1 MDIKHL
7 HPLYQT
13 IAKIIGDENALKI
26 GKEFGGENIYFP
38 KIDSHMS
45 PVVKLRNQEI
55 FEKFNEKSVKE
66 LAAKYGLTRSRIYKI
81 IREQR
86 AKGALNHER
95 I

>member
-1 MDIKHL
+1 MDIKHF

-45 PVVKLRNQEI
+45 PWVKHKNQEI
-55 FEKFNEKSVKE
+55 FEKFKEKGVKE
-66 LAAKYGLTRSRIYKI
+66 LAKEYGLTSERIYQI

-86 AKGALNHER
+86 AKGL
-95 I
+95 